1 LMVTTPLLLR
11 RLRGWP
17 AGDSATP
24 AQEKLFS
31 LGRWGIVVNL
41 LAVLWGFVMVIN
53 LGWPRS
59 AVFDPAG
66 GNWYLKWFAE
76 LFLAGALV
84 VGALAY
90 LHQRH
95 ENRREAAALEPVPAL
110 GLAGQLA

>member
-1 LMVTTPLLLR
+1 
-11 RLRGWP
+11 
-17 AGDSATP
+17 
-24 AQEKLFS
+24 
-31 LGRWGIVVNL
+31 
-41 LAVLWGFVMVIN
+41 VMVIN